1 MLKVGDTV
9 SWRGSFGSD
18 EAWPATITKIDVECR
33 GDRSAGRTVTEVPW
47 VEVTHENVVVGLD
60 NNHWAYGNQIERI

>member
-18 EAWPATITKIDVECR
+18 EPWPAAITKIDVETR
-33 GDRSAGRTVTEVPW
+33 GGKDGRSVQEVPW
-47 VEVTHENVVVGLD
+47 TEVSRENVVVGLD